1 MDVFLKLGIV
11 LVVGLIGGKIARLF
25 KLPNVSGYLVFGLL
39 LGPSF
44 VRLISAGDVE
54 AFAVISEF
62 ALGIIAFSIGSEFI
76 LKELKKLGKSIF
88 IITLAEVVG
97 AIFIVFLVMYFIFKQ
112 TFAFSA
118 VIAAMSASTAPAAT
132 LLVIQQYKAH
142 GPVTKTLIPVVALDD
157 VFGIMAFGIAMAL
170 AKLSL
175 GITQTSLLGMLVG
188 PIVEIG
194 GSVVIGLIL
203 GIILAYAAKKATN
216 RDSLQGMSL
225 GTIAIAAGLSKG
237 LGFSPLLT
245 CIVIGATVANLL
257 PNSKRM
263 FSSVNDFASPVYVLF
278 FTLAGASLDLSIL
291 VSVGALGIAYIFCR
305 AGGKMLGA
313 WAGARAVNAEET
325 VQKYLGLGLL
335 PQGGISIGLSVLVRQ
350 QLPEYAVPITT
361 IIMFS
366 VLIYEVS
373 GPIFAKIAIE
383 KAGEIDG
390 VNQAQ
395 VAFKQTEVVS

>member
-1 MDVFLKLGIV
+1 MDVLLKLGIV

-44 VRLISAGDVE
+44 ARLISAGDVE